1 MSHATPRFS
10 TLARR
15 YLEVWNATDPAR
27 RRELIER
34 LFTPRATY
42 TDPLGAVEGWDGI
55 DTFVAGAQRQFAG
68 LSFSLGDRVDGHHH
82 IARFQWHL
90 GQDGTSE
97 PAVIGFDVIVAE
109 GERIEAVYGF
119 LDKVP
124 G

>member
-1 MSHATPRFS
+1 MPDPTPEFS

-15 YLEVWNATDPAR
+15 YLEVWNATDPAK

-34 LFTPRATY
+34 LFTPQATY

-55 DTFVAGAQRQFAG
+55 DTFVAGAQQQFAG
-68 LSFSLGDRVDGHHH
+68 LSFSLGGQVDGHHD
-82 IARFQWHL
+82 IARFHWHL
-90 GQDGTSE
+90 GQDDVGE
-97 PAVIGFDVIVAE
+97 PVVIGFDVIHTE
-109 GERIEAVYGF
+109 GERIGAVYGF